1 MIKNVF
7 RKGLVIGLIVLF
19 LGASTVP
26 LGLSRTNSIKFTTEK
41 AAVSDQPCEST
52 DVVTVTDA
60 SGSTANDGH
69 IVLIGVGDRSC
80 VPSIVRSG
88 DIAFCDI
95 RPLLGELVP
104 GYANDHVLMYA
115 GNNRFIE
122 ATPIFPW
129 IYKGSKGWDLCKLGV
144 LNTSIF
150 FLNLWAT
157 NIIYGKVNNSNES
170 QRDVAVNWAES
181 QRGHPYQYIFNPP
194 WPFHKHSWWSCPNTN
209 GTTYNPDTGTYFKEE
224 YYDYWYCT
232 ELIWAAYKHC
242 DGNSGI
248 DIGAIWH
255 YDKKD
260 DSWHW
265 WIGAGELLNN
275 VDQIHLYTDGDFG
288 NPGTSE
294 PLVES
299 YQVDVGI
306 TNVTLHGKLI
316 DDGDERCHCY
326 VTLIGEGDRYR
337 GFYNSESIE
346 TFSHSF
352 GGLEPGT
359 TYQWYAWAYNSLGKV
374 VGETKNFTTL
384 PSSI

>member
-1 MIKNVF
+1 MKKNIVKKGIVF
-7 RKGLVIGLIVLF
+7 GIIILFVGMNIIPLTGGLIDEDKI
-19 LGASTVP
+19 STDCTKEEYFVSTKDIDSTA
-26 LGLSRTNSIKFTTEK
+26 LTNSIFNRIFSKIFTLK
-41 AAVSDQPCEST
+41 CLSVPN
-52 DVVTVTDA
+52 VVQ
-60 SGSTANDGH
+60 
-69 IVLIGVGDRSC
+69 R
-80 VPSIVRSG
+80 G
-88 DIAFCDI
+88 DIAFCQN
-95 RPLLGELVP
+95 RPLTRLQRLISKLTH
-104 GYANDHVLMYA
+104 GYAEHALIYA

-122 ATPIFPW
+122 SSAYIPW
-129 IYKGSKGWDLCKLGV
+129 FYNGSKGWDLCKLGV
-144 LNTSIF
+144 SNTSIF
-150 FLNLWAT
+150 FLNLWAK
-157 NIIYGKVNNSNES
+157 NIIYGKVINASSS
-170 QRDVAVNWAES
+170 QKNAAVKWAEN
-181 QRGHPYQYIFNPP
+181 QTRHPYQFCFDPP
-194 WPFHKHSWWSCPNTN
+194 WPFHKHSWWGCPNTN

-374 VGETKNFTTL
+374 VGEIKNFTIL
-384 PSSI
+384 K